1 MLDDLD
7 SQAPQ
12 RASPLQDDD
21 TLLLRLRG
29 LEVSYGSGVEKK
41 RILHSIDL
49 DVFKGETVGLI
60 GETGSG
66 KTTLVRSVLGAAPMT
81 GGTINFA
88 QVEISAL
95 KGRALRNFRRGGR
108 LQYVF
113 QDPLLS
119 LDPDVSVGDSV
130 AEGLRIQA
138 ELNQEAISKR
148 VAAALESVGLDS
160 EIAIRHP
167 RELSGGQR
175 QRVVI
180 ARALVLE
187 PTLLLLDE
195 PVSALDSASR
205 VQILRLLKTLGRE
218 RGIAQVFVSHDLG
231 SVAGIADRIVVLY
244 RGHIV
249 ESGPTMQVLRYPQH
263 PYTQLLVGS
272 APSLTGGAADR
283 KRRNELREALADD
296 A

>member
-1 MLDDLD
+1 MPDAQD
-7 SQAPQ
+7 SQP
-12 RASPLQDDD
+12 
-21 TLLLRLRG
+21 LLLRLKG
-29 LEVSYGSGVEKK
+29 LEVSYGRGSEKK

-49 DVFKGETVGLI
+49 DVLKGETIGLI

-66 KTTLVRSVLGAAPMT
+66 KTTLVRSILGAAPVSA
-81 GGTINFA
+81 GTIQFG
-88 QVEISAL
+88 QVELSAL
-95 KGRALRNFRRGGR
+95 KGRALRDFRRSGK

-113 QDPLLS
+113 QDPLQS
-119 LDPDVSVGDSV
+119 LDPDLSVGDSI
-130 AEGLRIQA
+130 AEGLHIRG
-138 ELNQEAISKR
+138 ELDPEQISQR
-148 VAAALESVGLDS
+148 VAAALQSVGLDS
-160 EIAIRHP
+160 VIGLRYP

-187 PTLLLLDE
+187 PALLLLDE

-231 SVAGIADRIVVLY
+231 SVAGIADRIAVLY

-249 ESGPTMQVLRYPQH
+249 ESGPTLQVLRDPQH
-263 PYTQLLVGS
+263 PYTKLLVGS
-272 APSLTGGAADR
+272 APTLSGGAIDR
-283 KRRNELREALADD
+283 QRRNQLREALAEN

>member
-1 MLDDLD
+1 MPDVQD
-7 SQAPQ
+7 PQ
-12 RASPLQDDD
+12 P
-21 TLLLRLRG
+21 LLLRLKG
-29 LEVSYGSGVEKK
+29 LEVCYGRGAEKK
-41 RILHSIDL
+41 FILHSIDL
-49 DVFKGETVGLI
+49 DVLKGETIGLI

-66 KTTLVRSVLGAAPMT
+66 KTTLVRSILAAAPVSA
-81 GGTINFA
+81 GTIQFG
-88 QVEISAL
+88 QVELSAL
-95 KGRALRNFRRGGR
+95 KGRALRDFRRSGK

-113 QDPLLS
+113 QDPLQS
-119 LDPDVSVGDSV
+119 LDPDLSVGDSI
-130 AEGLRIQA
+130 AEGLHIQG
-138 ELNQEAISKR
+138 ELDPEQISQH
-148 VAAALESVGLDS
+148 VAAALQSVGLDS
-160 EIAIRHP
+160 VIGLRYP

-187 PTLLLLDE
+187 PALLLLDE

-231 SVAGIADRIVVLY
+231 SVAGIADRIAVLY

-249 ESGPTMQVLRYPQH
+249 ESGPTLQVLRDPQH
-263 PYTQLLVGS
+263 PYTKLLVGS
-272 APSLTGGAADR
+272 APTLSGGAIDR
-283 KRRNELREALADD
+283 QRRNQLREALAEN

>member
-1 MLDDLD
+1 MPDVWIAPP
-7 SQAPQ
+7 SPQAE
-12 RASPLQDDD
+12 SPA
-21 TLLLRLRG
+21 LLRLRG
-29 LEVSYGSGVEKK
+29 LEVSYGLGTEKK
-41 RILHSIDL
+41 RILHAVDL
-49 DVFKGETVGLI
+49 EVFKGETVGLI

-66 KTTLVRSVLGAAPMT
+66 KTTLVRAILGAAPVT
-81 GGTINFA
+81 GGSIDFA
-88 QVEISAL
+88 GVSLSDL
-95 KGRALRNFRRGGR
+95 KGRALRDFRRTGA

-113 QDPLLS
+113 QDPLQS
-119 LDPDVSVGDSV
+119 LDPDICVGVSV
-130 AEGLRIQA
+130 AEGLQIQA
-138 ELNQEAISKR
+138 RLNPEEISQR
-148 VAAALESVGLDS
+148 VAAALHSVGLDS
-160 EIAIRHP
+160 EIALRNP

-180 ARALVLE
+180 ARALILE
-187 PTLLLLDE
+187 PALLLLDE

-249 ESGPTMQVLRYPQH
+249 ESGPTLQVLRNPQH
-263 PYTQLLVGS
+263 AYTQLLVGS
-272 APSLTGGAADR
+272 APTLTSGAADR
-283 KRRNELREALADD
+283 RRRNALREALASD